1 MLAIPAGAISAPAA
15 PAARWPALREELQLH
30 AAGAN
35 PDGSPAW
42 HIADP
47 VRNHFVRI
55 GWLEFEM
62 LQRWGLSDARAIA
75 AAIRAET
82 TLAAA
87 PYNVEAFV
95 LFLREQSLL
104 RQVEPRASL
113 HRFGWNWLLHNYL
126 FMRIPLVRPARF
138 LGWLAPR
145 LSWLYTPRF
154 LALTLLAGLSGVMLA
169 ARQWDVVT
177 TNLQRA
183 FTWEGTLGFLG
194 ALALSKLLH
203 ELSHAVT
210 ATRHGVRVG
219 HMGVALVVMWPMAY
233 TDTGESW
240 KLASPQHR
248 LAIASAG
255 ILADLA
261 FSMARRK
268 RGLADTSPPPVRAAT
283 MISRTTRAQMRWRFS
298 SCLPL
303 RC

>member
-15 PAARWPALREELQLH
+15 AAAGWPALREELQLH

-82 TLAAA
+82 TLAAE

-126 FMRIPLVRPARF
+126 FMRIPLVRPAHA
-138 LGWLAPR
+138 LGHTQGIGRRSRVDDRSTVLGDWLGR
-145 LSWLYTPRF
+145 V
-154 LALTLLAGLSGVMLA
+154 LLD
-169 ARQWDVVT
+169 R
-177 TNLQRA
+177 
-183 FTWEGTLGFLG
+183 
-194 ALALSKLLH
+194 
-203 ELSHAVT
+203 
-210 ATRHGVRVG
+210 
-219 HMGVALVVMWPMAY
+219 
-233 TDTGESW
+233 
-240 KLASPQHR
+240 
-248 LAIASAG
+248 ASAV
-255 ILADLA
+255 
-261 FSMARRK
+261 F
-268 RGLADTSPPPVRAAT
+268 TPYVRDAHSVGT
-283 MISRTTRAQMRWRFS
+283 
-298 SCLPL
+298 PG
-303 RC
+303 